1 MRRESFKKL
10 SLRKIIRPL
19 SIALLLAVLLLSVHP
34 TFSAALNAKSAQRSS
49 PYVSDPA
56 SFSKLELPF
65 SPFIFVFAH
74 QDDEIAYFAM
84 MKKLVERG
92 HHIKILWITDGGA
105 SAPPDIRRKESRDAL
120 SLIGI
125 KEDSL
130 IFWDYPDGKSIFY
143 PVEIVDRL
151 TVLMRRIKPRAL
163 FVPAYEGG
171 HPDHDF
177 AHFAAVTAA
186 MRMKHPPDI
195 FEAPLYNRYNTSIV
209 AFNQFIPAETPTLYT
224 YMTRCEV
231 FLKFRAFLTYRS
243 QFWGTVLP
251 ALIFGGPRLFD
262 PKEPYRKKPSWNYLN
277 PPHEGELYY
286 ESFPLKCTLGI
297 TFKDFA
303 EAVRKVLS
311 ARQQ

>member
-1 MRRESFKKL
+1 MTLAVAFFL
-10 SLRKIIRPL
+10 G
-19 SIALLLAVLLLSVHP
+19 ALLLAVSPLFTVP
-34 TFSAALNAKSAQRSS
+34 NAESAQHAPRDVWKFGYPSSIGFPSS
-49 PYVSDPA
+49 P
-56 SFSKLELPF
+56 FM
-65 SPFIFVFAH
+65 FVFAH
-74 QDDEIAYFAM
+74 QDDEMAYFAM

-92 HHIKILWITDGGA
+92 YRIKILWITDGGA
-105 SAPPDIRRKESRDAL
+105 SAPPDVRRNESREAL

-130 IFWDYPDGKSIFY
+130 IFWDYPDGKSIYY
-143 PVEIVDRL
+143 PREIVDRL
-151 TVLMRRIKPRAL
+151 TVIMRRIKPQAL

-186 MRMKHPPDI
+186 KRMSYPLKI
-195 FEAPLYNRYNTSIV
+195 FEAPLYNKYNALIV

-231 FLKFRAFLTYRS
+231 LLKLRAFLTYRS

-251 ALIFGGPRLFD
+251 ALIFGGPRLFE

-286 ESFPLKCTLGI
+286 ESFPLRYTIGI

-303 EAVRKVLS
+303 EAVRKALS
-311 ARQQ
+311 AR